1 VVINGRI
8 KADKPGQRSDIDTDV
23 ARGALLDM
31 DIRELLTK
39 K

>member
-1 VVINGRI
+1 VVIYGRI
-8 KADKPGQRSDIDTDV
+8 KADKPGQRSDINTDI
-23 ARGALLDM
+23 ARGAPLDM